1 MTMTTP
7 KPFGIAPKS
16 AQQQPTPFEL
26 HVEEEKLEEFKTL
39 LKLSPI
45 AKETYENK
53 QNEDGHGEFG
63 VSRKWMVDAKK
74 EWLERFDWYV
84 CFMGYIL
91 YS

>member
-1 MTMTTP
+1 MTSS
-7 KPFGIAPKS
+7 KPFGTVPGS

-26 HVEEEKLEEFKTL
+26 HVEEEKLQEFKTL

-53 QNEDGHGEFG
+53 QDEGSHGRFG

-74 EWLERFDWYV
+74 EWMEGFDWHV
-84 CFMGYIL
+84 
-91 YS
+91 S